1 MMVKWHK
8 YFFWVK
14 YIFLFELEKVGFSV
28 SKGWILEK
36 S

>member
-8 YFFWVK
+8 YFFWGE
-14 YIFLFELEKVGFSV
+14 IGFFIWKKWVLGV